1 MQKNEIHFISK
12 KEETKEKYPIGKQF
26 EYNNKLIGFI
36 GYFLE
41 KEWKA
46 FFSTPTHAYTIG

>member
-36 GYFLE
+36 GYFLG
-41 KEWKA
+41 KESFP
-46 FFSTPTHAYTIG
+46 FFSTSLQHIL